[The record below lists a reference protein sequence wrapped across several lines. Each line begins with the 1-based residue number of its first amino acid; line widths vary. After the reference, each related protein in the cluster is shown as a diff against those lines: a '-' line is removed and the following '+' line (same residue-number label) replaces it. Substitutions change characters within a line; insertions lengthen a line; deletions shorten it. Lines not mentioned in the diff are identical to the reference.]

1 MPTTNVYKFYIHAT
15 IVMTII
21 MTALLLVDIIFDVQ
35 LATIIVLFC
44 LGVHSFMAHRI
55 IRKHTFLQTSATNKE
70 IELADHK
77 NALLA
82 AAIESSPAGVV
93 IADATQAG
101 CPIIFVNKAFT
112 TITGYSA
119 EEALGRNCSFL
130 HGIHTNKDTIE
141 AIRVALNA
149 NKPIEVSILNYR
161 KDQTQ
166 FWNELQ
172 INPIFDEKGKIKNFI
187 ALQNDATEMHNT
199 QQALT
204 IAKEQAERAT
214 TVKSNFMAMMSH
226 EIRTPINGILGTLSL
241 LNDTPMSEEARQLST
256 VAYHSADALLTI
268 VNDMLDF
275 SKIEAGKLT
284 LETTSFSFPELID
297 SCMTLMQP
305 SADAKKIDLKLHYD
319 SGLPSSVAGDP
330 TRIKQVLL
338 NLISNAIKFTDKG
351 SVTIKATNL
360 LASSSGSSHE
370 CIARIE
376 VVDTGI
382 GMTPDGLTQIFTEFN
397 QLDPSAARR
406 FGGTGLGLAICRRLI
421 TMMHGEIEAES
432 RYGEGSKF
440 WFVLPLKVV
449 STTNIIK
456 KPTPNLVPQ
465 INQDGHILIVED
477 NATNQ
482 LVLTKMLERAGY
494 RSSLAENGAIAIDMV
509 KLHYYNMIY
518 MDVSMPVM
526 DGLTA
531 TRHIREMGGDF
542 ATLPIVAMTAQT
554 MPGDRERCMNAG
566 MNDYLSKPIDRDSL
580 IKTTHYWMQTA
591 HDRDQS
597 KHSLL
602 LNQHAATQPYNTDST
617 LNWQIL
623 QQLADDVGV
632 DAAHR
637 LLCVFETDMEQR
649 ANTFRHALATEDWDT
664 LLREAHTL
672 KSSGASCGLTSLAQN
687 MQAVEIA
694 LINKDSTTAQQQA
707 ADFDHIIAAAQNAIK
722 DAQIYY
728 QKDSAS

>member
-1 MPTTNVYKFYIHAT
+1 MPTANASKFYVHAT
-15 IVMTII
+15 IGMTVI
-21 MTALLLVDIIFDVQ
+21 MAILLLVDIIFDVRS
-35 LATIIVLFC
+35 APIIALFC
-44 LGVHSFMAHRI
+44 LGILSFILRQ
-55 IRKHTFLQTSATNKE
+55 RKLLQLFTTNKE
-70 IELADHK
+70 TELADHK
-77 NALLA
+77 NTLLA

-93 IADATQAG
+93 IADATQTG

-119 EEALGRNCSFL
+119 EETIGRNCNFL
-130 HGIHTNKDTIE
+130 QGIHTNKDTIE
-141 AIRVALNA
+141 AIRTALHA

-166 FWNELQ
+166 FWNEIQ
-172 INPIFDEKGKIKNFI
+172 INPIFDEKGHIKNFI
-187 ALQNDATEMHNT
+187 ALQNDATEMYNT

-204 IAKEQAERAT
+204 VAKEQAERAT

-241 LNDTPMSEEARQLST
+241 LNDTPMSKEAQQLSSI
-256 VAYHSADALLTI
+256 AYNSADALLTI

-284 LETTSFSFPELID
+284 LETTDFSFPELID
-297 SCMTLMQP
+297 SCITLMQP
-305 SADAKKIDLKLHYD
+305 NADAKKIELNLHYD
-319 SGLPSSVAGDP
+319 AGLPSCVAGDP

-338 NLISNAIKFTDKG
+338 NLISNAIKFTDQG

-376 VVDTGI
+376 VIDTGI
-382 GMTPDGLTQIFTEFN
+382 GMSPDGLTQIFTEFN
-397 QLDPSAARR
+397 QLDPSIARR

-449 STTNIIK
+449 SATNVIK
-456 KPTPNLVPQ
+456 KHIPTLLPH

-477 NATNQ
+477 NVTNQ

-494 RSSLAENGAIAIDMV
+494 RSSLADNGAIAIDMV
-509 KLHYYNMIY
+509 KSHSYNMIY

-566 MNDYLSKPIDRDSL
+566 MNDYFSKPIDRDSL

-591 HDRDQS
+591 RDREQPN
-597 KHSLL
+597 HTLL
-602 LNQHAATQPYNTDST
+602 LNQHTSTQPPNTDGP
-617 LNWQIL
+617 LNWQVL
-623 QQLADDVGV
+623 QQLADDVGL
-632 DAAHR
+632 DATHR
-637 LLCVFETDMEQR
+637 LLCVFESDMEQR
-649 ANTFRHALATEDWDT
+649 AVTFRHALATEDWDT

-672 KSSGASCGLTSLAQN
+672 KSSGASCGLTNLAKN
-687 MQAVEIA
+687 MQAIELA
-694 LINKDSTTAQQQA
+694 LTNKDITTARQQA